1 MYVYTWYQLL
11 CMHTCIYSA
20 LKTAK
25 FCLCA
30 RGNKAWSPRL
40 MDAIWF
46 GCIPVLIADHYI
58 PPLTDLLDWENIS
71 VVVPEN
77 QVYNTQKS

>member
-1 MYVYTWYQLL
+1 MVSAVMYAY
-11 CMHTCIYSA
+11 MYSA